1 LLRREEVDRS
11 FLRREARKR
20 NIAVVD
26 FLMQMMQKLSQKE
39 GKPRTLF
46 AVCPNSETVIKAA
59 LRSAKRANAPIK
71 FAATLNQV
79 DLDRGYTGL
88 TQSEFVELVKMEAES
103 IGYRGLIIIAVD
115 HGGPWVKDIQSIE
128 NWPLERC
135 MEWTKKS
142 FEAAIL
148 AGYDLL
154 HVDPTVDKTLPKGAV
169 IPIEWVVERT
179 LELIRHAE
187 MFRRQAALPPISYE
201 VGTEEVHG
209 GLADMAV
216 FERFLFGLKEGLRK
230 NGLQEVWPIFVVG
243 KVGTDLHT
251 TLFDP
256 RVALELAQRARAYGS
271 YIKGHYT
278 DYVENPEA
286 YPASLMGAANVGPEF
301 TEEEYEALR
310 ELVHIEEQ
318 LFAEKCIPRKSELLQ
333 VLREEV
339 EASGRWK
346 KWLQGEE
353 QGKTLFELSPERQ
366 AWLVKTG
373 CRYIWSSPRVVKS
386 RMLLYR
392 HLSQNG
398 YQPEEMVITRIE
410 RAMDKYF
417 RAFNLLDLEEKLRMV
432 IGN

>member
-1 LLRREEVDRS
+1 MLKRDEVDRS
-11 FLRREARKR
+11 FIRREARKR
-20 NIAVVD
+20 NRAVVD
-26 FLMQMMQKLSQKE
+26 FLMEMVQKLSVREK
-39 GKPRTLF
+39 RSYTIL

-79 DLDRGYTGL
+79 DIDRGYTGL
-88 TQSEFVELVKMEAES
+88 TPQEFVELVKMEAES
-103 IGYRGLIIIAVD
+103 IDYRGLIMVAVD
-115 HGGPWVKDIQSIE
+115 HGGPWVKDIQSME

-142 FEAAIL
+142 FEAAIS

-154 HVDPTVDKTLPKGAV
+154 HVDPTVDKTLPKGST
-169 IPIEWVVERT
+169 IPIEWVIERT
-179 LELIRHAE
+179 VELIRHAE
-187 MFRRQAALPPISYE
+187 QYRRKRGFPPISYE

-209 GLADMAV
+209 GLADMGV
-216 FERFLFGLKEGLRK
+216 FERFLTGLQSGLRDAS
-230 NGLQEVWPIFVVG
+230 LPDVWPIFVVG

-256 RVALELAQRARAYGS
+256 EVAQELAQKARRYGS

-286 YPASLMGAANVGPEF
+286 YPRSQMGAANVGPEF

-310 ELVHIEEQ
+310 ELVDIEER
-318 LFAEKCIPRKSELLQ
+318 LFSEKLIPRKSDFLQ
-333 VLREEV
+333 VLTEEV

-346 KWLQGEE
+346 KWLQDDE
-353 QGKTLFELSPERQ
+353 QGKNLFELTPERKS
-366 AWLVKTG
+366 WLVKTG
-373 CRYIWSSPRVVKS
+373 CRYVWANPRVVKS
-386 RMLLYR
+386 RLLLYR

-398 YQPEEMVITRIE
+398 YQPEEIVITRIE
-410 RAMDKYF
+410 KAMDKYF
-417 RAFNLLDLEEKLRMV
+417 RAFNLLDLEEKLKA
-432 IGN
+432 IIED

>member
-1 LLRREEVDRS
+1 
-11 FLRREARKR
+11 
-20 NIAVVD
+20 
-26 FLMQMMQKLSQKE
+26 MQMMQKLSQKE

-59 LRSAKRANAPIK
+59 LRSARRANAPIK

-103 IGYRGLIIIAVD
+103 IDYQGLIIIAVD

-142 FEAAIL
+142 FEAAIS

-154 HVDPTVDKTLPKGAV
+154 HVDPTVDKTLPGGAV
-169 IPIEWVVERT
+169 IPIEWVIERT

-209 GLADMAV
+209 GLANIGV
-216 FERFLFGLKEGLRK
+216 FERFLSGLKEGLRK

-256 RVALELAQRARAYGS
+256 HVALELARRARTYGS

-278 DYVENPEA
+278 DYVENPEE

-310 ELVHIEEQ
+310 ELVNIEEQ
-318 LFAEKCIPRKSELLQ
+318 LFTEKCIPRKSELLQ

-346 KWLQGEE
+346 KWLQEE
-353 QGKTLFELSPERQ
+353 ERGKTLAELSPERQ

-373 CRYIWSSPRVVKS
+373 CRYIWANPRVVKS
-386 RMLLYR
+386 RSLLYR

-417 RAFNLLDLEEKLRMV
+417 RAFNLLDLEEKLRIV
-432 IGN
+432 IGD